1 MSEPCPSGINLEV
14 FAYCLIPG
22 RRGHGEIH
30 SHRAADGLH
39 LVVFCVQPE
48 AHTIAGQK
56 GGSIVQGDR
65 DERIARQQ
73 LHRGNGVVEAGDVLA
88 FRVGKRHLRR
98 NRPRALGVIGQ
109 RQGHRLRYRLV
120 LLGGHG
126 RFPVAHMQGKARHT
140 VVPHRRAGSHRH
152 RHRFAGKVAILI
164 QCQRRLRGAGLNLK
178 AASILDCMDVSLVF
192 GPFHQF
198 ADQIVCTH
206 AGGGKG
212 HLVAVVGHDAGLA
225 RPFPYGDQALQ
236 RLDLIALIGNK
247 KCFLVTILADLF
259 TFIKIKGDVDDRRP
273 HRHALGRGRII
284 VRGNVRAL
292 RVLHRIFKGNIP
304 DSVLIGRK
312 GGAEPI
318 LRIALQRDRML
329 CPVVSVGADR
339 LHLFD
344 GVPRLQRIRRQ
355 RGDRKRLEYLALVRA
370 DRQAQRRLGFFDVL
384 QRVGVIFVQSVT
396 AFILQAQRV
405 GAGQGGSMR
414 DCIIEPGSGFACS
427 LPLVGVFNVAGQQI
441 IAAVYA
447 IDLIDDDFCLVRQN
461 ADGIHRDVY
470 RDLGLMP
477 NGEVSGCNLRWI
489 TIHRLAARIHNLRR
503 GVDLAPPFF
512 LDVLGDVKLYGIAI
526 LRSRKGLFL
535 R

>member
-14 FAYCLIPG
+14 IAYCLSPG

-30 SHRAADGLH
+30 AHRAAGFLH
-39 LVVFCVQPE
+39 LLVLGAQPE
-48 AHTIAGQK
+48 AHKIAGRK
-56 GGSIVQGDR
+56 GASIVQGDR

-73 LHRGNGVVEAGDVLA
+73 RHRGNGVVEAGDVLA

-109 RQGHRLRYRLV
+109 RQGHRLRYIIV

-126 RFPVAHMQGKARHT
+126 RFPVAHRQGKARHL
-140 VVPHRRAGSHRH
+140 VSRHRRAGRYRH
-152 RHRFAGKVAILI
+152 RHRIAGKVAILI
-164 QCQRRLRGAGLNLK
+164 QCQRRLRGAGLNSQGHCLCG
-178 AASILDCMDVSLVF
+178 CMDISSFF

-198 ADQIVCTH
+198 ADQTVCTH

-225 RPFPYGDQALQ
+225 RRFPYGDQALQ
-236 RLDLIALIGNK
+236 RLDLFALIGNK

-259 TFIKIKGDVDDRRP
+259 TFIKIKGDVDDLRP
-273 HRHALGRGRII
+273 HRHAGGRGRII
-284 VRGNVRAL
+284 VCGNVRAL
-292 RVLHRIFKGNIP
+292 RVLHRIRNGNIP
-304 DSVLIGRK
+304 DSVCDGRK
-312 GGAEPI
+312 LGAEPI

-370 DRQAQRRLGFFDVL
+370 DRQAQRRRGFFDVL
-384 QRVGVIFVQSVT
+384 QRVRVIAHQLVT
-396 AFILQAQRV
+396 ALILQAQRV
-405 GAGQGGSMR
+405 GAGLGGIMR
-414 DCIIEPGSGFACS
+414 DCLIEPGSGVACS

-461 ADGIHRDVY
+461 ADGNHRDVH
-470 RDLGLMP
+470 RDLDDPP
-477 NGEVSGCNLRWI
+477 NAELTGCNLIRI
-489 TIHRLAARIHNLRR
+489 ARHRTAVGVHNLR
-503 GVDLAPPFF
+503 GSVDLAPLFF
-512 LDVLGDVKLYGIAI
+512 RNVLGDNKRYGIALLRI
-526 LRSRKGLFL
+526 LKNLFF